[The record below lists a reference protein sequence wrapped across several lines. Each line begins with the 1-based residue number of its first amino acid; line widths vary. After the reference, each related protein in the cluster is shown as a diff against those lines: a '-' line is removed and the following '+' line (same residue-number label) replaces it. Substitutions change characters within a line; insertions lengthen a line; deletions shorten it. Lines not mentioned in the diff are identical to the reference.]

1 MPAGTLVATFVFT
14 QKGHGGIARALE
26 AALERRAWERGAAA
40 AASPSPAAAAVSGA
54 ASAAAPNAQVGVAS
68 ASVAGIDLN
77 DLNEYEIEQVCA
89 CWQEGATPFIPT
101 SPPTRPC
108 ARAYRSRNVQA
119 ADGRPRR
126 ACEQMRALGLHV
138 TGSAPPQAPPPLLPH
153 QQPQTTPAGSD
164 ATEGAAGMT
173 AYEIEQLRALGVA
186 IPGDEAAP
194 LPPPQTPVPA
204 PPSSAA
210 SSAPV
215 PSFTTRSA
223 GVSGIIRQQSMEE
236 AQANA
241 SVSEAFTDLSSL
253 MEHARELVALADK
266 MRGFERRDTAASGA
280 GAEDAAEAAATAEMG
295 DFLLTLGLASPV
307 TKTSA
312 GSMYHQELS
321 RQLADFLPRVL
332 DNAGGLMALPEVYCV
347 YNRARGSEL
356 VSPAD
361 LLQACSLWETLG
373 LPLSLQT
380 FGGTP
385 GDGDKG
391 GVLCVCAARF
401 SQEDLHAR
409 LVELAESMGDGSEG
423 LSAEDAAMVLA
434 CPPAVTREMLRS
446 AEGTGKLC
454 RDEAGA
460 GVVRW
465 HRNFFADIR

>member
-1 MPAGTLVATFVFT
+1 
-14 QKGHGGIARALE
+14 
-26 AALERRAWERGAAA
+26 
-40 AASPSPAAAAVSGA
+40 
-54 ASAAAPNAQVGVAS
+54 
-68 ASVAGIDLN
+68 
-77 DLNEYEIEQVCA
+77 
-89 CWQEGATPFIPT
+89 
-101 SPPTRPC
+101 
-108 ARAYRSRNVQA
+108 
-119 ADGRPRR
+119 
-126 ACEQMRALGLHV
+126 MRALGLDV
-138 TGSAPPQAPPPLLPH
+138 TGSASPQVQPPLLPH
-153 QQPQTTPAGSD
+153 QQPQTAPAGSD

-173 AYEIEQLRALGVA
+173 AYEIEQLRELGVA

-204 PPSSAA
+204 PPTSAA

-434 CPPAVTREMLRS
+434 CPPAVTREMLRA